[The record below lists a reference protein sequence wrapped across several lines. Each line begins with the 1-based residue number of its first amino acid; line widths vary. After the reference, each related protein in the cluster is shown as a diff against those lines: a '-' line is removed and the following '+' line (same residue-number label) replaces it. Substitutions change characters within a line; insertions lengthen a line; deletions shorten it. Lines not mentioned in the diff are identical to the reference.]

1 MKLFRKSMS
10 VFLAVILLMT
20 ACLPA
25 FNGAAATII
34 YSEQYNALT
43 AFLADEHVRDLNNYE
58 IVNKKSD
65 DVITE
70 GFNTEAGAFSYSH
83 TVYAKDDVENSI
95 LKAANRFYYIAE
107 SLMSYTY
114 GVGFYSAELLYNEI
128 LFKLEDHFDGMKDAG
143 WLDMDNQPIHV
154 MEEDEQRYYA
164 VLEEL
169 GGRFD
174 KDNLITMGVNY
185 YYNEDIGYYVDELG
199 ARYYP
204 TDAELDAYKAAERQL
219 AADGVSSPSF
229 VQLAEYDLAF
239 KKVTAYEYYN
249 VPTIISYFMA
259 TGTYMNA
266 GNWYHEF
273 DFIVCTDKE
282 TVLLD
287 MDSLMN
293 FSTTVITVTTGIYQF
308 RYQRGFDSLGT
319 TAHYFF
325 KQTDMEDIYIAYGDD
340 YDLDKSPA
348 ALPFVGQNP
357 DTVGQAAKL
366 YTAIQQDTTTIPG
379 LLAINNSFNTVFNSA
394 PASEYAGTYYVGN
407 TWDSQFLTF
416 TNEQLDNMEKGSLTV
431 AGQDLYTLRSYAETL
446 TNMYSN
452 AVLVNLF
459 EENIGN
465 IKNLQYLLTS
475 GQQAPTRTVR
485 GTATYTGE
493 VTNLNSIVTQFDD
506 LFTNADVM
514 ATVDMFLGD
523 TLNDLLGLEAGA
535 AKPYTTAQELVGILL
550 QNMLYTDDMCTL
562 IVKSIYPMIANLLM
576 NLFAEVDGFQ
586 NTLDSLAD
594 WALTKLNAALTPGK
608 LATYLVDYPDAQE
621 VLEEAVKNRED
632 SMYAWNYVN
641 WDAMSWTR
649 DKNGI
654 KTPLDDKEDFI
665 AALAA
670 TFRGLRVALLCI
682 FCGGDATDK
691 DFKLSLLADIVNIPE
706 IAGYENLLLP
716 LLEALGL
723 QPDSSGADNL
733 PRNRCYDADT
743 YRARASAGILDGDSY
758 LIDIV
763 SPLLTWVEETVAKQP
778 IATICKLLPN
788 LVNFII
794 RDTTVTYLDENGKT
808 QTRKDNL
815 LGCLDTI
822 VIYIKTTSI
831 EITPLKITELLGDIA
846 SALDS
851 LNHILDHFI
860 DLSTKDGV
868 NYSLPKFHEKKLV
881 ENGTMLANH
890 TLRVDNPGY
899 VFLYLLRYVLT
910 AIGYR
915 YDIYNTDLPYLI
927 ECFGI
932 DLNGE
937 LFMGMTFA
945 DLIYN
950 IMLHP
955 DEALCTLL
963 ELFYPNEAGN
973 YYEKRAYTYPLDQIN
988 YYTDTL
994 LNPTLNPNRS
1004 YGAKVVYSE
1013 MWTQEMASEV
1023 VSDIGP
1029 LADNVL
1035 KLIGVE
1041 GMEEGLGAFLED
1053 LIYGYI
1059 TNDTINMLFNLLY
1072 QLLSGVDGT
1081 LGDFDLIALLDH
1093 AFDIEI
1099 SPARV
1104 ALRVTEMLGDDNVP
1118 TYNAGD
1124 ELMPYTELLKYNTWE
1139 DLFLPL
1145 KFDGDLGQDVP
1156 TLTDANFNWGIEGG
1170 KLETGEAFIRVISA
1184 LLSPASFIFEFLLL
1198 DQPLDV
1204 FGLVSLPSYAG
1215 YQYWFIALLELL
1227 TCPAEKILTY
1237 NAYYEQTVGL
1247 QETNPDRAYSN
1258 TFYYVLSPILGL
1270 LDKVLEDP
1278 ITAVFNLLPNLM
1290 FFISTGAMNDLI
1302 NNIVHFAYV
1311 ILDIAKPILNAYDL
1325 LNGLLSN
1332 LDLGGFKLNLS
1343 LPLDIDFNS
1352 VISSLL
1358 SSVLGEAIVL
1368 GTREV
1373 TDENGNVTEED
1384 ITLPLPYIDFYTLCA
1399 GKLERFESKEG
1410 RKIVR
1415 LDAAGG
1421 GDLLTA
1427 LLRLVISV
1435 LFIDDNIDALL
1446 SLILNVSTNLDEY
1459 DKETM
1464 SILFDSLSGL
1474 MGEFDTADII
1484 LVVLYHL
1491 ITKLTSLSTT
1501 LVDLLAD
1508 SGLTIMDLVAVIG
1521 AIESVDDIGMIIDFI
1536 GALGEKNEP
1545 ENPEGGEGETPE
1557 GGEGEQP
1564 PQDSGDEGGGTMGA
1578 FMSIFD
1584 KIKAFFEKMILFIKQ
1599 ALGFA

>member
-10 VFLAVILLMT
+10 VLLAVVLLMT

-25 FNGAAATII
+25 FNGAAAAVI
-34 YSEQYNALT
+34 YSEQYNALAT
-43 AFLADEHVRDLNNYE
+43 FLADEHVRNLNNYE

-65 DVITE
+65 DVVTE
-70 GFNTEAGAFSYSH
+70 GFNTEAGAFAYSH
-83 TVYAKDDVENSI
+83 TVYAKDNVENAI

-107 SLMSYTY
+107 SLMSYNY
-114 GVGFYSAELLYNEI
+114 GVGFYTAELLYKEV
-128 LFKLEDHFDGMKDAG
+128 LFNLEEYFVGMKDAG

-154 MEEDEQRYYA
+154 MEEDEKRYYE

-169 GGRFD
+169 GNRFD
-174 KDNLITMGVNY
+174 KDNLITMGINY
-185 YYNEDIGYYVDELG
+185 YYNDDIGYYVNELG
-199 ARYYP
+199 DRYYP
-204 TDAELDAYKAAERQL
+204 TDAELDEYEKICRQL
-219 AADGVSSPSF
+219 AADGVADPSLT
-229 VQLAEYDLAF
+229 QLAEFGLHF
-239 KKVTAYEYYN
+239 VEVSAYEYYN
-249 VPTIISYFMA
+249 VATVINYFMA

-282 TVLLD
+282 TALLD

-293 FSTTVITVTTGIYQF
+293 YSTTVITVTTGIYQF

-325 KQTDMEDIYIAYGDD
+325 KPTDIEDIYITYGDA
-340 YDLDKSPA
+340 YSLDKAPA
-348 ALPFVGQNP
+348 KLSFVGKNP

-366 YTAIQQDTTTIPG
+366 YTAVQEDATTIPG
-379 LLAINNSFNTVFNSA
+379 LIAINNAFNAVFTSV
-394 PASEYAGTYYVGN
+394 PASEYVNGDYIGN
-407 TWDSQFLTF
+407 TWDSQFMLF
-416 TNEQLDNMEKGSLTV
+416 TNDQLNTMEKGSYSV
-431 AGQDLYTLRSYAETL
+431 AGQDLYTLRSYAGTL
-446 TNMYSN
+446 TDTYSN

-465 IKNLQYLLTS
+465 IKTLQYLLTS

-485 GTATYTGE
+485 GNATYTGE
-493 VTNLNSIVTQFDD
+493 VGNLNSIVKQFDD
-506 LFTNADVM
+506 LFTNKDVM
-514 ATVDMFLGD
+514 ATIDMFLGD
-523 TLNDLLGLEAGA
+523 TLNDLLELEPGA

-550 QNMLYTDDMCTL
+550 KSKLYTDDMCTL
-562 IVKSIYPMIANLLM
+562 IVKSVYPMIANLLM

-586 NTLDSLAD
+586 NTIDSLVD
-594 WALTKLNAALTPGK
+594 WALTELNAALTPGK

-621 VLEEAVKNRED
+621 VLKAAVENRED

-691 DFKLSLLADIVNIPE
+691 DFKLSLLWDIVNIPE

-733 PRNRCYDADT
+733 SRNRCYDADT

-794 RDTTVTYLDENGKT
+794 RDTTVTYLDEDGKT
-808 QTRKDNL
+808 KARKDNL

-822 VIYIKTTSI
+822 VIYIKTTEF

-881 ENGTMLANH
+881 ENGTMTANH
-890 TLRVDNPGY
+890 TLTVGNPGY
-899 VFLYLLRYVLT
+899 VFLFLLRYVLT
-910 AIGYR
+910 AVGYR
-915 YDIYNTDLPYLI
+915 YDIMNQKLPYLI

-932 DLNGE
+932 DLEGE
-937 LFMGMTFA
+937 LFMGMTFG

-955 DEALCTLL
+955 DEALCALL
-963 ELFYPNEAGN
+963 ELFYPNEKGN
-973 YYEKRAYTYPLDQIN
+973 YYNKEAYTYPLDQIN
-988 YYTDTL
+988 FYTDTL
-994 LNPTLNPNRS
+994 LNPTLNPSRS
-1004 YGAKVVYSE
+1004 YGTKVVYSD
-1013 MWTQEMASEV
+1013 MWTQEMATEV
-1023 VSDIGP
+1023 VSDLGP

-1041 GMEEGLGAFLED
+1041 GMEKGLGSFLED

-1059 TNDTINMLFNLLY
+1059 SNDTINMLFNLLY

-1081 LGDFDLIALLDH
+1081 LGDIDIIALLYH
-1093 AFDIEI
+1093 VFKIEI
-1099 SPARV
+1099 TPARI
-1104 ALRVTEMLGDDNVP
+1104 ALRVTEMLGYVP
-1118 TYNAGD
+1118 TQNAGD
-1124 ELMPYTELLKYNTWE
+1124 ELLPYTELMKYDSWE

-1145 KFDGDLGQDVP
+1145 KFDGDLGQYVP
-1156 TLTDANFNWGIEGG
+1156 TLTEAKFNWGLDEG

-1247 QETNPDRAYSN
+1247 QENNPDRAYSN
-1258 TFYYVLSPILGL
+1258 TFYYILSPILGL
-1270 LDKVLEDP
+1270 VDKVLEDP
-1278 ITAVFNLLPNLM
+1278 VTAVFNLLPNLM
-1290 FFISTGAMNDLI
+1290 FFISTGAMNDLV

-1311 ILDIAKPILNAYDL
+1311 LLDIVKPVINLYDV

-1343 LPLDIDFNS
+1343 LPLDIDFNA

-1358 SSVLGEAIVL
+1358 GSMLGEMIVL
-1368 GTREV
+1368 GTKEV
-1373 TDENGNVTEED
+1373 VDENGNVTEED
-1384 ITLPLPYIDFYTLCA
+1384 ITLTLPYIDFYTLCA

-1410 RKIVR
+1410 RRIVR
-1415 LDAAGG
+1415 MDAAGG

-1427 LLRLVISV
+1427 LLRLAVSV
-1435 LFIDDNIDALL
+1435 LFIEDNIEALL

-1459 DKETM
+1459 DMETM
-1464 SILFDSLSGL
+1464 SMLFNELSAL

-1491 ITKLTSLSTT
+1491 VTKLTSLSTT
-1501 LVDLLAD
+1501 LVDLLSD

-1521 AIESVDDIGMIIDFI
+1521 SIESIEDIGMIIDFI
-1536 GALGEKNEP
+1536 GALGDKEDP
-1545 ENPEGGEGETPE
+1545 PAPDDGEGEE
-1557 GGEGEQP
+1557 GGNNDGEQP
-1564 PQDSGDEGGGTMGA
+1564 PQDNDDEGGGTMGA

-1584 KIKAFFEKMILFIKQ
+1584 KIRAFFEKLLLFIKKT
-1599 ALGFA
+1599 LGIA